1 MSSDAELSLNDY
13 RFALKCLADTRLVL
27 ELVTAHADLL
37 DANDTDRP
45 DLLDRY
51 NAAKA
56 EVLSRMD
63 YEAGRPK

>member
-1 MSSDAELSLNDY
+1 MSSLDVADLKDY
-13 RFALKCLADTRLVL
+13 RYALKAMPDARLVM
-27 ELVTAHADLL
+27 ELLSIHYVYMGATFYPEH
-37 DANDTDRP
+37 
-45 DLLDRY
+45 LDRY